1 MMVPRQG
8 TYKATPKKEKNLR
21 MRSLPLKDSLKKK
34 LMTESTIT
42 AQLVTNP
49 SRNFE
54 KDMPEKPIFYEFP
67 DQKSAVFKN
76 RKIDFSR
83 KEVTPKPNIVN
94 YE

>member
-1 MMVPRQG
+1 MVPRQG
-8 TYKATPKKEKNLR
+8 TYKATPKKEKGLR

-34 LMTESTIT
+34 KLIESQIT

-49 SRNFE
+49 SRNYE
-54 KDMPEKPIFYEFP
+54 RDMPEKPIFYEFP
-67 DQKSAVFKN
+67 DKNSVIFKN

-83 KEVTPKPNIVN
+83 KEVTPKPNFVN